1 VNYPDGTP
9 SSAQIELS
17 GTAEMH
23 IGTAHPAANCHLGY
37 GADSSGSITMTGN
50 SKFTVETANP
60 YENMNWGFLNIG
72 DQGATADITLG
83 NYASFAVTQSQMCIA
98 GSTGGKGHVTLND
111 SATFSVAGG
120 VHLGGWAGIG
130 AEAIVNLNGGVF
142 TAKRFVGESSAA
154 VLNLNGGVLKANA
167 SVVGFLQGNGLTAN
181 VQAGGAKI
189 DTDGYTAS
197 VCIPLRHDLA
207 PGAPAIDGGLTKLG
221 AGTLTLN
228 SQSVYTGP
236 TVVNDGTLQ
245 LLSKVIS
252 QMASAPDNAAG
263 DRADGPYALGRDFT
277 VNAGKSIQVTQLGVF
292 DSLGNGLDA
301 SHVVHITNTVTN
313 AETIAT
319 IASGTSAAYQ
329 RGFRFVTLESPVS
342 LGEGAYR
349 VWVESIGGAGNDNF
363 SGNLVSFDVG
373 GSGAVSIGGSYYG
386 VTTGVIPSTPWN
398 DGSGDADAD
407 ATFRF
412 YDPSSVIAA
421 NALPI
426 TTPVLLGGAAGST
439 PKLDLQ
445 GMNQQIASL
454 ADVAGAAVKGAVVN
468 SDLAMPVVLT
478 LGATTGTTTY
488 GGSIEGNLSLVKT
501 GDSTQILM
509 GSLT

>member
-1 VNYPDGTP
+1 
-9 SSAQIELS
+9 
-17 GTAEMH
+17 
-23 IGTAHPAANCHLGY
+23 
-37 GADSSGSITMTGN
+37 
-50 SKFTVETANP
+50 
-60 YENMNWGFLNIG
+60 
-72 DQGATADITLG
+72 
-83 NYASFAVTQSQMCIA
+83 
-98 GSTGGKGHVTLND
+98 
-111 SATFSVAGG
+111 
-120 VHLGGWAGIG
+120 
-130 AEAIVNLNGGVF
+130 
-142 TAKRFVGESSAA
+142 
-154 VLNLNGGVLKANA
+154 
-167 SVVGFLQGNGLTAN
+167 
-181 VQAGGAKI
+181 
-189 DTDGYTAS
+189 
-197 VCIPLRHDLA
+197 LA

-245 LLSKVIS
+245 LLPNVVS

-363 SGNLVSFDVG
+363 SGNLVSFDAG
-373 GSGAVSIGGSYYG
+373 MTGAISIGGSYYG

-398 DGSGDADAD
+398 DGSGNADAD

-412 YDPSSVIAA
+412 YDPSGMVAA
-421 NALPI
+421 NALPV

-468 SDLAMPVVLT
+468 SNLAMPVVLT

-509 GSLT
+509 GSLTYSGNTDIQAGTVELATPGAVTLTTVTGSDSGVLAVRDGTTLTATSIQIGTLTIGGSPSVAAAAVPEPGTLALLALAMLGGAVMAWRNRRS

>member
-1 VNYPDGTP
+1 
-9 SSAQIELS
+9 
-17 GTAEMH
+17 
-23 IGTAHPAANCHLGY
+23 
-37 GADSSGSITMTGN
+37 
-50 SKFTVETANP
+50 
-60 YENMNWGFLNIG
+60 
-72 DQGATADITLG
+72 
-83 NYASFAVTQSQMCIA
+83 
-98 GSTGGKGHVTLND
+98 
-111 SATFSVAGG
+111 
-120 VHLGGWAGIG
+120 
-130 AEAIVNLNGGVF
+130 
-142 TAKRFVGESSAA
+142 
-154 VLNLNGGVLKANA
+154 
-167 SVVGFLQGNGLTAN
+167 
-181 VQAGGAKI
+181 
-189 DTDGYTAS
+189 
-197 VCIPLRHDLA
+197 
-207 PGAPAIDGGLTKLG
+207 
-221 AGTLTLN
+221 
-228 SQSVYTGP
+228 
-236 TVVNDGTLQ
+236 
-245 LLSKVIS
+245 
-252 QMASAPDNAAG
+252 
-263 DRADGPYALGRDFT
+263 
-277 VNAGKSIQVTQLGVF
+277 
-292 DSLGNGLDA
+292 LGNGLDA

-454 ADVAGAAVKGAVVN
+454 ADVAGAPVKGVVTN
-468 SDLAMPVVLT
+468 SLPAMPVVLT
-478 LGATTGTTTY
+478 LGAESGATTY
-488 GGSIEGNLSLVKT
+488 SGSIEGNISLVKNGGGTQNLSGLLTYT
-501 GDSTQILM
+501 GNTTVNGGTLNVSNIDNPAATIYVASGAAFSASSITVDT
-509 GSLT
+509 LTIGGPPIGAAAVPEPGTLALLALAVLGLAGMAWRKRRP